1 MKNLLIFGAILVV
14 CLSAAEISRAQ
25 TEILITGDSAGKI
38 KLGMTVAEARKA
50 MKGFNFERTSDGEGV
65 ALIGINK
72 DGSEYIMTIY
82 AGEDDSEAKIDENAK
97 IEFIEVWF
105 ANYKT
110 AEGVHPRMKVS
121 DVEKKYGKVKEIM
134 LSEIESR
141 EFAEFGN
148 QPKGLQFRLMN
159 DNATAGVY
167 PNGKS
172 KTMKYSPDA
181 YLLSIQV
188 VGITEFEENSKTI
201 DVSDFNQKIAQAA
214 ANDESWIKFPTQV
227 IAHWLPKFEEFGFRS
242 IEMKSEFADV
252 TGYLEIVVTDDNYAD
267 DSVRGARYWI
277 EIEKDDKGIWQIAS
291 ARKAWICRQNRGHQD
306 YSIAPCI

>member
-1 MKNLLIFGAILVV
+1 MKNLINLAAVLVI
-14 CLSAAEISRAQ
+14 CLSFTGITQAQ
-25 TEILITGDSAGKI
+25 TENLITSDSAGKV
-38 KLGMTVAEARKA
+38 KLGMTIAEARKA

-72 DGSEYIMTIY
+72 DGSEYIMTLY
-82 AGEDDSEAKIDENAK
+82 AGEEDSEAKIDENAK

-110 AEGVHPRMKVS
+110 AAGVHPRMNVS

-141 EFAEFGN
+141 EFADFAN
-148 QPKGLQFRLMN
+148 QPKGLQFRLMS
-159 DNATAGVY
+159 DNAMAGVY
-167 PNGKS
+167 LKGKN

-188 VGITEFEENSKTI
+188 VGINKFDQNSKVL
-201 DVSDFNQKIAQAA
+201 DVSDFNRKISKAA
-214 ANDESWIKFPTQV
+214 ANNENWVKFPTQV
-227 IAHWLPKFEEFGFRS
+227 VANWLPKFEEFGSRS
-242 IEMKSEFADV
+242 IEMKSEFADI
-252 TGYLEIVVTDDNYAD
+252 TDYLEIVVTDDKYAD
-267 DSVRGARYWI
+267 DSVRGERYWI
-277 EIEKDDKGIWQIAS
+277 EIEKNETGIWQIAS
-291 ARKAWICRQNRGHQD
+291 ARKAWICQQNRGHQD